1 MRFAAFVACVLP
13 IASATAARAEPDAA
27 FALAYQAPDGAG
39 CPTKDALRASVT
51 DELGYDPWDPVDDG
65 TSPRI
70 VVAIHAVRDGVRGR
84 VEMRA
89 VDGKRV
95 GARELEAARCGELSR
110 ALALAIAVAID
121 PLRAV
126 TTAPSP
132 AATSSSSPSSPSSS
146 SPSSSSSSPAASAA
160 AATSAPAAP
169 PPLAVAATAPLRAR
183 SLVGE
188 LRLRVAFGIQGT
200 VDAAPGPTFGFMG
213 RVGFAIRRW
222 SAAVELR
229 GDLPGSA
236 DIDGGRVSASTM
248 AAFLVPCVHHRLVAF
263 CALAGAGGQEVAGS
277 GYVLARSSWV
287 PYAAAGARIE
297 LELAV
302 SRVMALLLHVD
313 VLAPLTRAELYV
325 GTERPQRV
333 YRSEPISSSF
343 GLLLSTR

>member
-1 MRFAAFVACVLP
+1 MRLAALLACVLP
-13 IASATAARAEPDAA
+13 AVAATTARGAPEAS

-39 CPTKDALRASVT
+39 CPTEQALRASVV

-70 VVAIHAVRDGVRGR
+70 VVAIRPARDGGVRGR

-89 VDGKRV
+89 VDGKRL
-95 GARELEAARCGELSR
+95 GARELEGARCGELSR
-110 ALALAIAVAID
+110 ALALAIALAID
-121 PLRAV
+121 PLRAGV
-126 TTAPSP
+126 PVP
-132 AATSSSSPSSPSSS
+132 PEPE
-146 SPSSSSSSPAASAA
+146 
-160 AATSAPAAP
+160 SAPASAP
-169 PPLAVAATAPLRAR
+169 PIAAPLPPLAVAAPPTPPRRSRFVDEAR
-183 SLVGE
+183 M
-188 LRLRVAFGIQGT
+188 RVAFGVQGT

-236 DIDGGRVSASTM
+236 DVDGGRVSASTM

-263 CALAGAGGQEVAGS
+263 CALGGAGGQEVAGS

-287 PYAAAGARIE
+287 PYGALGARIE
-297 LELAV
+297 IELAV
-302 SRVMALLLHVD
+302 SHAMALLFHVD
-313 VLAPLTRAELYV
+313 VLAPLTRADLYV

-333 YRSEPISSSF
+333 YESQPVSSSF

>member
-1 MRFAAFVACVLP
+1 MV
-13 IASATAARAEPDAA
+13 SATTARAEPDAA

-39 CPTKDALRASVT
+39 CPTEEALRASVA

-70 VVAIHAVRDGVRGR
+70 VVAIHGVRDGVRGR

-89 VDGKRV
+89 VDGKRL
-95 GARELEAARCGELSR
+95 GTRELEAARCGELSR

-126 TTAPSP
+126 TTAPSQS
-132 AATSSSSPSSPSSS
+132 A
-146 SPSSSSSSPAASAA
+146 SSSSSSSSSSASSSSATAAS
-160 AATSAPAAP
+160 ATSAPVAP
-169 PPLAVAATAPLRAR
+169 PPLAVAATPPPPAPWRFVDEA
-183 SLVGE
+183 
-188 LRLRVAFGIQGT
+188 RLRVAFGIQGT

-213 RVGFAIRRW
+213 RVGFAVHRW

-248 AAFLVPCVHHRLVAF
+248 AAFVVPCVHHRLVAF

-277 GYVLARSSWV
+277 GYVLARDSWV
-287 PYAAAGARIE
+287 PYAAVGGRIE

>member
-1 MRFAAFVACVLP
+1 VRFAAFVACVLP
-13 IASATAARAEPDAA
+13 IVSATAARAETEAT
-27 FALAYQAPDGAG
+27 FALAFQAPEGAG
-39 CPTKDALRASVT
+39 CPTEEALRASVA

-70 VVAIHAVRDGVRGR
+70 VVVIHGVRGGVRGR

-89 VDGKRV
+89 VDGKRL

-132 AATSSSSPSSPSSS
+132 SASSPPSSS
-146 SPSSSSSSPAASAA
+146 STANAA
-160 AATSAPAAP
+160 AAPSAPAAP
-169 PPLAVAATAPLRAR
+169 PPLAVAATPEPRPPSRFVDEA
-183 SLVGE
+183 
-188 LRLRVAFGIQGT
+188 RLRVAFGIQGT

-248 AAFLVPCVHHRLVAF
+248 AAFVVPCVHHRLVAF

>member
-1 MRFAAFVACVLP
+1 
-13 IASATAARAEPDAA
+13 
-27 FALAYQAPDGAG
+27 
-39 CPTKDALRASVT
+39 
-51 DELGYDPWDPVDDG
+51 
-65 TSPRI
+65 
-70 VVAIHAVRDGVRGR
+70 
-84 VEMRA
+84 
-89 VDGKRV
+89 
-95 GARELEAARCGELSR
+95 
-110 ALALAIAVAID
+110 
-121 PLRAV
+121 
-126 TTAPSP
+126 
-132 AATSSSSPSSPSSS
+132 
-146 SPSSSSSSPAASAA
+146 
-160 AATSAPAAP
+160 
-169 PPLAVAATAPLRAR
+169 
-183 SLVGE
+183 
-188 LRLRVAFGIQGT
+188 
-200 VDAAPGPTFGFMG
+200 MG

-248 AAFLVPCVHHRLVAF
+248 AVFVVPCVHHRLVAF